1 MNVLR
6 RDFVVREPLLV
17 AILVLITI
25 VFSTITHAYSHAYDR
40 RRNQLGQQWFASGVA
55 ELQKNRPDAAVEA
68 FRTALLYAP
77 QDWEY
82 RLRLAEALTQA
93 GHTKQA
99 LNYYQ
104 SLWQINPQNGVVN
117 LHLARFAASAGQV
130 ADAERYFNGAIFGVW
145 PDNANDHRRESLFE
159 LVNFYL
165 NRGDTGQAESQLIIL
180 SGNLPEDPVLHARVA
195 DLYSKVG
202 DNQRALAQYRQAIQ
216 LDPNSFSALYG
227 AGKAAFHL
235 GDYRSAES
243 YLIRAAHDD
252 SAGTD
257 AKTLLEVTQAASSL
271 NPYERGLRESEKIQR
286 VLHIFRIASARLD
299 SCAQTSGSSGQL
311 PPALA
316 PLQEPWQRWKNN
328 ATSRFLT
335 QQPDQIEPL
344 FEFSTAIEKQS
355 QSLCGPSSPE
365 DSAILALANA
375 HPSDEK

>member
-17 AILVLITI
+17 AILVLVTI
-25 VFSTITHAYSHAYDR
+25 LFSTITHSYTQAYDR
-40 RRNQLGQQWFASGVA
+40 RRNLLGQQWYASGDA
-55 ELQKNRPDAAVEA
+55 ELQKNRPVAAVEA

-77 QDWEY
+77 RNWDY

-99 LNYYQ
+99 INYYQ

-145 PDNANDHRRESLFE
+145 PENANDHRRESLFE

-165 NRGDTGQAESQLIIL
+165 QRGDTGQAESQLIIL

-202 DNQRALAQYRQAIQ
+202 DNQRALAQFRQAIQ
-216 LDPNSFSALYG
+216 LDPNSFPALYG

-243 YLIRAAHDD
+243 YLSRAARDD
-252 SAGTD
+252 SASPD

-271 NPYERGLRESEKIQR
+271 NPYEHGLRESEKIQR
-286 VLHIFRIASARLD
+286 VLRIFQIASARLD
-299 SCAQTSGSSGQL
+299 SCTKSSGSPGSL
-311 PPALA
+311 PPFLTT
-316 PLQEPWQRWKNN
+316 LEEPWKQWRNN

-335 QQPDQIEPL
+335 RQPDQIDAL
-344 FEFSTAIEKQS
+344 FEFSVAVEKQS
-355 QSLCGPSSPE
+355 QSLCGAPTPE
-365 DSAILALANA
+365 DSALLALASA
-375 HPSDEK
+375 RPSDEK

>member
-25 VFSTITHAYSHAYDR
+25 VFSTATHSYSQAYDR
-40 RRNQLGQQWFASGVA
+40 RRNLLGQQWYANGDA
-55 ELQKNRPDAAVEA
+55 ELQQNRPVAAVEA

-77 QDWEY
+77 RNWDY

-145 PDNANDHRRESLFE
+145 AENANDHRRESLFE

-202 DNQRALAQYRQAIQ
+202 DNQRALAQFRQAIQ

-227 AGKAAFHL
+227 AGNAAFHL

-252 SAGTD
+252 SAGPD

-299 SCAQTSGSSGQL
+299 SCTQTSGSAGQF

-355 QSLCGPSSPE
+355 QSLCGAPTPE
-365 DSAILALANA
+365 DSALLALANTR
-375 HPSDEK
+375 PSDEK

>member
-17 AILVLITI
+17 AILVLVTI
-25 VFSTITHAYSHAYDR
+25 LFSTITHSYTQAYDH
-40 RRNQLGQQWFASGVA
+40 RRNLLGQQWYASGDA
-55 ELQKNRPDAAVEA
+55 ELQKNRPVAAVEA

-77 QDWEY
+77 RNWDY

-99 LNYYQ
+99 INYYQ

-145 PDNANDHRRESLFE
+145 PENANDHRRESLFE

-165 NRGDTGQAESQLIIL
+165 QRGDTGQAESQLIIL
-180 SGNLPEDPVLHARVA
+180 SGNLPEDLVLHARVA

-202 DNQRALAQYRQAIQ
+202 DNQRALAQFRQAIQ
-216 LDPNSFSALYG
+216 LDPNSFPALYG

-243 YLIRAAHDD
+243 YLSRAARDD
-252 SAGTD
+252 SASPD

-271 NPYERGLRESEKIQR
+271 NPYEHGLRESEKIQR
-286 VLHIFRIASARLD
+286 VLRIFQIASAWLD
-299 SCAQTSGSSGQL
+299 SCAKSSGSPGSL
-311 PPALA
+311 PPFLTT
-316 PLQEPWQRWKNN
+316 LEEPWKQWRNN

-335 QQPDQIEPL
+335 RQPDQIDAL
-344 FEFSTAIEKQS
+344 FEFSVAIEKQS
-355 QSLCGPSSPE
+355 QSLCGAPTPE
-365 DSAILALANA
+365 DSALLALASA
-375 HPSDEK
+375 RPSDEK